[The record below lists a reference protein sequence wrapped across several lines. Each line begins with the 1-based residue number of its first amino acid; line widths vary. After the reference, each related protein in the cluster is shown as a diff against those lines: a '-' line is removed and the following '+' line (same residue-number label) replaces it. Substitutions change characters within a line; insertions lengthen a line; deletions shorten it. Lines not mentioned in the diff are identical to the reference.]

1 MIQGRFGKNALGQD
15 VFFGFCGNAV
25 GGGEAYHDFPAAM
38 PGIGAGAGQAV
49 GGAPDDAFQLPV
61 GNGKIRGYDH
71 HDGTLIVCGGN
82 HFGKIV
88 GGVKKLSSH
97 FSSLYGKI
105 PGCAEIGLYKNAQ
118 GIDFPVQ
125 GNEPGGASDSALEAI
140 ADRALSGAHGTLFE
154 IRAGMLQGF
163 FYMAFIYRPAADVID
178 AAVVAFSY
186 YRIDGM
192 YGYSFFFAALNS
204 MGDQSVGHK
213 ADIQGIG
220 ESDRSFQTAQFLYL
234 GKPAGFAEAVLDKH
248 AATGLDRNG
257 FSVPGRMTVTP
268 VLFSGVEMVEWPTR
282 TPFTSVI
289 LLSGPGCMQ
298 PGVME

>member
-1 MIQGRFGKNALGQD
+1 M
-15 VFFGFCGNAV
+15 
-25 GGGEAYHDFPAAM
+25 
-38 PGIGAGAGQAV
+38 QARPWRR
-49 GGAPDDAFQLPV
+49 ADDAFQLPV

-234 GKPAGFAEAVLDKH
+234 GKPAGFAEAVLDKTCGDRLGQKWVFRAGKNDGNSGFVFRGGNGGMAYQNALYIGYFVERAGLH
-248 AATGLDRNG
+248 AARGDGIIPDSLFFHFYSCLCVECTFCTDKKGLLVFARLVMRK
-257 FSVPGRMTVTP
+257 FY
-268 VLFSGVEMVEWPTR
+268 VL
-282 TPFTSVI
+282 
-289 LLSGPGCMQ
+289 
-298 PGVME
+298 